1 MPSAKHVVSVPVGL
15 LCLAAFGLLTA
26 PVGAQAPTAVPVF
39 QITPGDSTITFNVN
53 ASVTIEGTFD
63 QWQASLTFT
72 SPAVESAVL
81 DVQIQS
87 ASVNTGSDLKNDT
100 LKGKDFFNV
109 DQDPLI
115 TFHST
120 QVMQT
125 GPETFDVPGT
135 FTIRGVSKPET
146 LHLTVS
152 GKGTGSA
159 EITGTMAFDR
169 KDFGMTHNILFL
181 HIADR
186 VEVRVNLKATRVSGP
201 PVVFKQ

>member
-1 MPSAKHVVSVPVGL
+1 MHAAQHAVSERVL
-15 LCLAAFGLLTA
+15 IFCLAAFGLLTPSA
-26 PVGAQAPTAVPVF
+26 GAQAPAAVPVF
-39 QITPGDSTITFNVN
+39 QMTPGDSTITFHVQ

-81 DVQIQS
+81 DVQIQA

-109 DQDPLI
+109 DADPLI

-120 QVMQT
+120 QVVQT

-152 GKGTGSA
+152 GKGTGTGA
-159 EITGTMAFDR
+159 ITGTMAFDR

-186 VEVRVNLKATRVSGP
+186 VEVRVNLKATRTNGP

>member
-1 MPSAKHVVSVPVGL
+1 MPSAKHVVSVSVGL
-15 LCLAAFGLLTA
+15 VCLAAFGLLTTPA
-26 PVGAQAPTAVPVF
+26 GAQAPAGVPVF
-39 QITPGDSTITFNVN
+39 QVTPGDSTVTFHVN

-72 SPAVESAVL
+72 SPAVENAVL
-81 DVQIQS
+81 DVQIQP
-87 ASVNTGSDLKNDT
+87 ASVNTGSGLKDRT
-100 LKGKDFFNV
+100 LKGDDFFNV
-109 DQDPLI
+109 EQDPLI

-120 QVMQT
+120 TIVQT
-125 GPETFDVPGT
+125 GPETFDVQGT

-152 GKGTGSA
+152 GKGTGSG

-169 KDFGMTHNILFL
+169 KDYGMTHNIPFL

-186 VEVRVNLKATRVSGP
+186 VEVSVRLKATRVSGP
-201 PVVFKQ
+201 PVVTKQ

>member
-1 MPSAKHVVSVPVGL
+1 MHSAKHVVGVPVSV
-15 LCLAAFGLLTA
+15 LCLAAFALMTTSA
-26 PVGAQAPTAVPVF
+26 VAQAPTAVPVF
-39 QITPGDSTITFNVN
+39 QVTPGDSTITFHVN

-81 DVQIQS
+81 DVQIQA
-87 ASVNTGSDLKNDT
+87 ASVNTGSDLKNNT
-100 LKGKDFFNV
+100 LKGKDFFDV
-109 DQDPLI
+109 EQDPSI

-120 QVMQT
+120 QVVQT

-135 FTIRGVSKPET
+135 FTIRGVSKPDT

-152 GKGTGSA
+152 GKGTGSG

-201 PVVFKQ
+201 PLVFKP